1 MMRIGAKLCPKA
13 LNVALRGNAMANEIR
28 QGRMKSTSWVISLP
42 AEGGG
47 PSLTVEGEC
56 GTFKSAIIIDYAF
69 SPTASRSPL
78 PEGALKTSMKS
89 VRDG

>member
-1 MMRIGAKLCPKA
+1 MSRSETGG
-13 LNVALRGNAMANEIR
+13 LRS
-28 QGRMKSTSWVISLP
+28 KT
-42 AEGGG
+42 
-47 PSLTVEGEC
+47 EGEC